1 MTNNMQIVTPIFGG
15 GGGGGG
21 GMNDV
26 DENRGPWYHFSYSSA
41 ITDKVKQNENTFIDV
56 FNRTQ
61 DRSVRIKRVSNNS
74 IPKK

>member
-1 MTNNMQIVTPIFGG
+1 
-15 GGGGGG
+15 
-21 GMNDV
+21 MNDV

-41 ITDKVKQNENTFIDV
+41 ITDKVKQNKNTFIDV